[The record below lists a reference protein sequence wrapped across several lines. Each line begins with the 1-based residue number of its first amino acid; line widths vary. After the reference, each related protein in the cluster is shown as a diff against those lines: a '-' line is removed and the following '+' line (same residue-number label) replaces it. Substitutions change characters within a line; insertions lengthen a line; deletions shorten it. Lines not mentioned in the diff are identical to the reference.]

1 MVVKGKWG
9 SAACAVALTA
19 VAALAAGCSSGS
31 TSGSGSITSTLAA
44 NYGPAETTTLN
55 VGVVP
60 AMDSAGFFVAQNEGL
75 FAKEGLTINYS
86 PATSSETAIS
96 QQLAGKLQISAGNY
110 VSYIKAAAKR
120 SQAPAEHP
128 ARGNSRA

>member
-1 MVVKGKWG
+1 VVVKGKWG
-9 SAACAVALTA
+9 SAACAVALTV

-31 TSGSGSITSTLAA
+31 TQRLFVRDRSPAPWPP

-75 FAKEGLTINYS
+75 FAKEGLHD
-86 PATSSETAIS
+86 
-96 QQLAGKLQISAGNY
+96 QLLAGDQLRDGDQPAARRASSQISAGNY
-110 VSYIKAAAKR
+110 VSYIDG
-120 SQAPAEHP
+120 
-128 ARGNSRA
+128 RGQGRPSSR